1 MSTTKILAC
10 LMFVRRP
17 IVSVRYL
24 LLSCCSGSDCFRI
37 RGAGSY
43 HETLNLLLDLIDSG
57 SAPGKPRKRQL
68 SYHLLIEHARRV
80 LGVKELTELRQTLL
94 ARNVQQSV

>member
-1 MSTTKILAC
+1 MSRLEQ
-10 LMFVRRP
+10 
-17 IVSVRYL
+17 
-24 LLSCCSGSDCFRI
+24 
-37 RGAGSY
+37 GARAVIKRL
-43 HETLNLLLDLIDSG
+43 LNLLLDLIDSG

-80 LGVKELTELRQTLL
+80 LGVKEWTELRQTLL